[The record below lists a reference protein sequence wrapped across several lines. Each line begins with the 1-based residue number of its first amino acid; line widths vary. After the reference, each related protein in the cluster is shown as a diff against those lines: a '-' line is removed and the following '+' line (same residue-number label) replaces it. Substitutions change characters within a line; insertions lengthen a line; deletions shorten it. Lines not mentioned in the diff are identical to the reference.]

1 MVMKSLL
8 NLCLSAVCQHELNS
22 ELSFIPVECRQK
34 LLEFFCSHDQLS
46 ASDCSNLVCSKYFGC
61 NIPSLTFYLSAE
73 LTDEML
79 HQLTTN
85 NKYVEKI
92 TLVDCPNVTDHGAQA
107 VTTGQILLRQLELRA
122 MHQLT
127 DECLESVYS
136 PFLYSV
142 DLSGCGKITSRG
154 IRTLLTNNPTI
165 GCLYLNTCRSLDDQ
179 VLYDIAHYVGDRLH
193 VLELDFPTSLADP
206 AAALHYLSSL
216 CPNLSQLSLARFFH
230 ESLEDVENNVQF
242 VIDGGNLKTLD
253 LYGNYFSLMPQ
264 LPPTV
269 QSIRLSVSGD
279 EDSQQLLT
287 TLMSQPFLSSINLI
301 VSVREANIQAVDNAN
316 SLLCAIIPLLGHKIT
331 KLQISVPRLFDEP
344 LHLVTEFLPNL
355 THLSLEINHLNT
367 NILQKYFAGG
377 SKSNA
382 SKLKC
387 LKICRMRMTY
397 RVLFAIARGAR
408 NLTDLETSHMSSVD
422 DRFLCLLGGNCR
434 QLRCLNIN
442 GCRLVTDKGLAV
454 LAKRCP
460 LREVRIRGT
469 ACTDKSIYTLAQ
481 FCPELEWISYADYSG
496 RPKFSDAALQC
507 LRDSCIQKV
516 IC

>member
-1 MVMKSLL
+1 MVKSLL

-22 ELSFIPVECRQK
+22 ELSFIPAECRQK

-46 ASDCSNLVCSKYFGC
+46 ASDCSQLVCSKYFGC
-61 NIPSLTFYLSAE
+61 NIPSLSFYLSAD
-73 LTDEML
+73 LTDDML

-85 NKYVEKI
+85 NKYVENI
-92 TLVDCPNVTDHGAQA
+92 RLVDCPNVTDNGAQA

-127 DECLESVYS
+127 DECLENVYS
-136 PFLYSV
+136 PYLYSV

-154 IRTLLTNNPTI
+154 IRTLITKNPSIT
-165 GCLYLNTCRSLDDQ
+165 CLYLNHCRSLDDQ
-179 VLYDIAHYVGDRLH
+179 VLYDIAHYVGERLH
-193 VLELDFPTSLADP
+193 ILELDFPTSLADP

-216 CPNLSQLSLARFFH
+216 CPNLSQLSLQRFFH
-230 ESLEDVENNVQF
+230 ENLEDVENNVQF
-242 VIDGGNLKTLD
+242 VIDGVNLRTLD
-253 LYGNYFSLMPQ
+253 LYANYFSLMPQ

-269 QSIRLSVSGD
+269 QSIRLSVSGE
-279 EDSQQLLT
+279 EDAQQLLS
-287 TLMSQPFLSSINLI
+287 TLMDQPMLSSINLI

-316 SLLCAIIPLLGHKIT
+316 SLLCTLLRYLGNKIT

-344 LHLVTEFLPNL
+344 LYMVTECLPNL
-355 THLSLEINHLNT
+355 THLSLAINHLNT
-367 NILQKYFAGG
+367 NILQKYFSGG
-377 SKSNA
+377 SKSSA
-382 SKLKC
+382 SRLKC
-387 LKICRMRMTY
+387 LKICRMRITN
-397 RVLFAIARGAR
+397 RVLFAISRGAK
-408 NLTDLETSHMSSVD
+408 NLTDLELSHMAFMD
-422 DRFLCLLGGNCR
+422 DRILCLLGGNCK
-434 QLRCLNIN
+434 QLRSLNIN
-442 GCRLVTDKGLAV
+442 GCKLVTDKGLAV
-454 LAKRCP
+454 LARRCP

-481 FCPELEWISYADYSG
+481 FCPELEWVSYKDYSG

>member
-1 MVMKSLL
+1 MVKSLL

-46 ASDCSNLVCSKYFGC
+46 ASDCSSLVCSKYFGC
-61 NIPSLTFYLSAE
+61 NIPSLTFYLSTE
-73 LTDEML
+73 LTDDML
-79 HQLTTN
+79 HQLTNN

-92 TLVDCPNVTDHGAQA
+92 TLVDCPNVSDSGAQA

-127 DECLESVYS
+127 DECLDSVYS

-154 IRTLLTNNPTI
+154 IRTLLTKNPTI
-165 GCLYLNTCRSLDDQ
+165 GCLYLNHCRSLDDQ

-193 VLELDFPTSLADP
+193 VLELDFPTSLTDP
-206 AAALHYLSSL
+206 AAAMHYLSSQ
-216 CPNLSQLSLARFFH
+216 CANLSQLSLARFFH
-230 ESLEDVENNVQF
+230 ENLEDVENTERF

-253 LYGNYFSLMPQ
+253 LYGNYFSLFPE
-264 LPPTV
+264 LPLTV

-279 EDSQQLLT
+279 EDSQQLLS
-287 TLMSQPFLSSINLI
+287 TLMDQPHLSSINLI
-301 VSVREANIQAVDNAN
+301 VSIREANIQAVDNAN
-316 SLLCAIIPLLGHKIT
+316 SLICAIIPRLGPKII
-331 KLQISVPRLFDEP
+331 KLQISVPRLFDEA
-344 LHLVTEFLPNL
+344 LHLVTECLPNL
-355 THLSLEINHLNT
+355 THLSLEVNHLNT

-377 SKSNA
+377 SKSSA

-442 GCRLVTDKGLAV
+442 GCRLISDKGLAV